1 MAGWASESEVLK
13 DPQSPHTP
21 SADNQSSTQRPQNM
35 TTTLLISSK
44 QAHHPFRLRNS
55 EISTGHPKVGC
66 QEGKGAVALGGVPGE
81 TCCVNGRKTSI
92 SLRLW
97 RVELAAELK
106 LCPPVLL

>member
-1 MAGWASESEVLK
+1 
-13 DPQSPHTP
+13 
-21 SADNQSSTQRPQNM
+21 M

-66 QEGKGAVALGGVPGE
+66 QEGKGAVALGGSLE
-81 TCCVNGRKTSI
+81 KRAVNGRKTSI